1 MKYQWLKLNLKF
13 YQTPEVEWLLKQDDG
28 CNYVVLYQML
38 CMLGAADGSGIII
51 KHIADFTEPYSASDL
66 SDLSHMS
73 ASVVKAGLLHL
84 VKLNMITIREDK
96 SIVIPDIK
104 KMVGSESK
112 FKLKKKTI
120 GDRIEDQAQ
129 REKKNMQAKIR
140 MRKYRARKKLM
151 EGTKKELLPEAKKLI
166 E

>member
-66 SDLSHMS
+66 SDLTHMS

-104 KMVGSESK
+104 KMVGNEN
-112 FKLKKKTI
+112 KLKKKTI
-120 GDRIEDQAQ
+120 GHRIEDQAQ

-151 EGTKKELLPEAKKLI
+151 EGAKKELLPEAQKLI

>member
-13 YQTPEVEWLLKQDDG
+13 YKTPEVEWLLKQDDG
-28 CNYVVLYQML
+28 CNYVILYQML
-38 CMLGAADGSGIII
+38 CMLGAADGSGIVT

-73 ASVVKAGLLHL
+73 ASVVNAGLLYL
-84 VKLNMITIREDK
+84 VKLNMITIQPDK
-96 SIVIPDIK
+96 TIIIPDIK
-104 KMVGSESK
+104 KMVGSETK
-112 FKLKKKTI
+112 IRRKPVPK
-120 GDRIEDQAQ
+120 IESQAQ
-129 REKKNMQAKIR
+129 REKKNMQAKLR

-151 EGTKKELLPEAKKLI
+151 AGEKKVLLPSSQKLI

>member
-66 SDLSHMS
+66 SDLT
-73 ASVVKAGLLHL
+73 G
-84 VKLNMITIREDK
+84 NMEQER
-96 SIVIPDIK
+96 
-104 KMVGSESK
+104 
-112 FKLKKKTI
+112 
-120 GDRIEDQAQ
+120 
-129 REKKNMQAKIR
+129 
-140 MRKYRARKKLM
+140 
-151 EGTKKELLPEAKKLI
+151 
-166 E
+166 